1 VSLLDLLSLILL
13 FLTDV
18 YYYISYQ
25 QKTNETKAT
34 KKVKAS
40 AGPKLIKEKDIKQ
53 PKKTKAKKSNKT

>member
-1 VSLLDLLSLILL
+1 ML

-18 YYYISYQ
+18 YCYISHQ

-40 AGPKLIKEKDIKQ
+40 AGPKLIKQKDIKQ
-53 PKKTKAKKSNKT
+53 PKETKAKKSSKT